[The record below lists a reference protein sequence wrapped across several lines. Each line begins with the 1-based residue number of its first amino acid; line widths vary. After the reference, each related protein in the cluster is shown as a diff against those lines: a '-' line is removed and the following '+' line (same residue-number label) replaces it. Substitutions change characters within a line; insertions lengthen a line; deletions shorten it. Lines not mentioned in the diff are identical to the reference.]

1 MGMND
6 GITHKILGKKSS
18 PVDNTPGHAKA
29 SLTFSGRVSP
39 ECLDHENQ
47 VRSFSCG
54 RSAKMSSAAF
64 LFFELEWKILSPL
77 SSLMGC
83 GTGIHRCG
91 ALYGEGDE
99 RWNSAFESSQASRKK
114 VSIQWKNIRG
124 RNLVN
129 EFFVHF
135 KVNSIRLPSLHFF
148 SVAKIEFCANIYV
161 FLGVGSAV
169 RGKSSARV
177 R

>member
-54 RSAKMSSAAF
+54 RSEKMSSAAF

-99 RWNSAFESSQASRKK
+99 RCNSAFESSQASRKK
-114 VSIQWKNIRG
+114 C
-124 RNLVN
+124 L
-129 EFFVHF
+129 
-135 KVNSIRLPSLHFF
+135 F
-148 SVAKIEFCANIYV
+148 SEKIFEGEI
-161 FLGVGSAV
+161 L
-169 RGKSSARV
+169 
-177 R
+177 